1 MDTFY
6 RSPLSPSIL
15 VNACLTACFCPADH
29 QTAVVSSQTQLD
41 ELMDSAPCT
50 TRGDGAEERA
60 KAWGTRCRMEVSKA
74 GLDFERD
81 ALLTLGIRHHRPGG
95 PLTPDLGFFRS
106 ALIDKTRIRQL
117 KIGEGKGHVVLLPV
131 EGPTRR

>member
-81 ALLTLGIRHHRPGG
+81 ALVHVARFCSSGMT
-95 PLTPDLGFFRS
+95 
-106 ALIDKTRIRQL
+106 
-117 KIGEGKGHVVLLPV
+117 KGSLVVS
-131 EGPTRR
+131 GPTMEY